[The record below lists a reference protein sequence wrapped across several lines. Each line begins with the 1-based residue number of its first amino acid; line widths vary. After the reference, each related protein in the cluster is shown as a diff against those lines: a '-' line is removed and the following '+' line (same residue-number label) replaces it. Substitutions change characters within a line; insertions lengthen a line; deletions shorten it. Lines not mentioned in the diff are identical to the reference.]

1 MSEHVEGGGARAADA
16 AAGTPEAPVPV
27 DPPRAGEDAP
37 EELEWR
43 RVHAATPAIRSWKAF
58 VGILAIIGW
67 QLTDNVGDLRDF
79 VVGGGWRWIL
89 LGIFAVVLVAAIYS
103 FLAWRFTRYA
113 VGESAVHLHTGI
125 VFRQQRQAR
134 LDRLQSVDVV
144 RPLLARLAGLSQLTL
159 EVAGATGSNV
169 ELAYLRDEDAV
180 ALRAEL
186 LAKAAGV
193 RPRAGATPAGVGE
206 GGQVEGAPGEEPIPA
221 GSPGADAAAGAAAY
235 AAMRSTP
242 ARPVHEEAPE
252 RTVIELPLGRLAGS
266 IALSGTTLFFLV
278 LAGVLIVLPIVALSG
293 GFGRDALREMGGIGG
308 LLFLL
313 PALLG
318 LASFVWTQ
326 FSTGYGF
333 RAAISPDGIR
343 LSRGLLETRAQTIAP
358 GRVQALEIVQPLLW
372 RKPGWYKVR
381 MNVAGY
387 GDPADVAGTQTTL
400 LPVGDLD
407 QALLA
412 CWLVLPD
419 LGTDDAV
426 GALTNALHGTGPD
439 GGFTIISRRARP
451 IAPFTY
457 RREGFLVTA
466 RALVL
471 RLGRVTRRV
480 QIVPH
485 ERTQSLGIEQ
495 GPLARALRVA
505 SFTVHSVTG
514 PVRPGVANLD
524 LAVAARLMDEQSAR
538 ARAAR
543 AQDRTERWMDPEA

>member
-1 MSEHVEGGGARAADA
+1 
-16 AAGTPEAPVPV
+16 
-27 DPPRAGEDAP
+27 
-37 EELEWR
+37 
-43 RVHAATPAIRSWKAF
+43 
-58 VGILAIIGW
+58 
-67 QLTDNVGDLRDF
+67 
-79 VVGGGWRWIL
+79 VV
-89 LGIFAVVLVAAIYS
+89 F
-103 FLAWRFTRYA
+103 
-113 VGESAVHLHTGI
+113 
-125 VFRQQRQAR
+125 
-134 LDRLQSVDVV
+134 
-144 RPLLARLAGLSQLTL
+144 
-159 EVAGATGSNV
+159 
-169 ELAYLRDEDAV
+169 
-180 ALRAEL
+180 
-186 LAKAAGV
+186 
-193 RPRAGATPAGVGE
+193 
-206 GGQVEGAPGEEPIPA
+206 
-221 GSPGADAAAGAAAY
+221 
-235 AAMRSTP
+235 
-242 ARPVHEEAPE
+242 
-252 RTVIELPLGRLAGS
+252 
-266 IALSGTTLFFLV
+266 
-278 LAGVLIVLPIVALSG
+278 
-293 GFGRDALREMGGIGG
+293 
-308 LLFLL
+308 
-313 PALLG
+313 
-318 LASFVWTQ
+318 
-326 FSTGYGF
+326 
-333 RAAISPDGIR
+333 
-343 LSRGLLETRAQTIAP
+343 
-358 GRVQALEIVQPLLW
+358 
-372 RKPGWYKVR
+372 
-381 MNVAGY
+381 

-471 RLGRVTRRV
+471 RLGRVTRRA

>member
-1 MSEHVEGGGARAADA
+1 
-16 AAGTPEAPVPV
+16 
-27 DPPRAGEDAP
+27 
-37 EELEWR
+37 
-43 RVHAATPAIRSWKAF
+43 
-58 VGILAIIGW
+58 
-67 QLTDNVGDLRDF
+67 
-79 VVGGGWRWIL
+79 
-89 LGIFAVVLVAAIYS
+89 AIYS
-103 FLAWRFTRYA
+103 YLAWRFTRYA

-193 RPRAGATPAGVGE
+193 RPRAGTTPAAVGE

-343 LSRGLLETRAQTIAP
+343 LTRGLLETRAQTIAP
-358 GRVQALEIVQPLLW
+358 GRVQAIQLTQPFMW
-372 RKPGWYKVR
+372 RKAGWWRVR

-387 GDPADVAGTQTTL
+387 GPTTEDSSTIL
-400 LPVGDLD
+400 LPVGDLE

-419 LGTDDAV
+419 LGTEDAA
-426 GALTNALHGTGPD
+426 GALTAAMEGSGEDH
-439 GGFTIISRRARP
+439 GFTLISRRVRFLSP
-451 IAPFTY
+451 LTF
-457 RREGFLVTA
+457 RRNGFLVTE
-466 RALVL
+466 RALLL
-471 RLGRVTRRV
+471 RHGRLRRQV

-485 ERTQSLGIEQ
+485 ERTQSLGVSQ
-495 GPLARALRVA
+495 GALARSLGVA
-505 SFTVHSVTG
+505 HFTVHSVAG
-514 PVRPGVANLD
+514 PVRPYLGDLD
-524 LAVAARLMDEQSAR
+524 EAVAHRLVQEQAAR
-538 ARAAR
+538 AREAR
-543 AQDRTERWMDPEA
+543 ALDRPERWMEQ